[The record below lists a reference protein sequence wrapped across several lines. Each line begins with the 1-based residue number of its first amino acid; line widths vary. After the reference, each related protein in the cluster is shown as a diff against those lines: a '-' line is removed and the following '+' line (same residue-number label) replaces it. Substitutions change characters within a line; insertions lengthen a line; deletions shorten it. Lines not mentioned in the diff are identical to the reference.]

1 MARVSDSARRRASG
15 EHGWRER
22 GREAARQRG
31 SEAGRQR
38 GNGAA
43 ARPAG
48 LRPLC
53 PGAPTPGCGSTPGS
67 LTLALG
73 WWQGSSGACAGSTT
87 SRWPSRCSAR
97 RTRSRST
104 STTWSVHQCP
114 PVPTHPGGALADGRP
129 LALPRAPSCT
139 RSAASVVA
147 RSLARSRPGWLAA
160 SLARTRARGAD
171 RRDVTFC
178 RICCR
183 SRQQDPPGTSA
194 PPRVGVPE
202 GARRR
207 GDRIGT
213 NQARRGSGGVK
224 GTEGG
229 REGGRDVCLAGWKGT
244 GWSGRRQPALAQE
257 ASRLLRM
264 CSPPVSACAVR
275 TGCAPLRHAAPRH
288 PGHPEHPCGV
298 TRTATPACRPCSLA
312 WPLPAWWACC
322 VCRRTAS

>member
-67 LTLALG
+67 LALALG

-147 RSLARSRPGWLAA
+147 RSLARSLVPDLVGWLRRSRAPVRVEQIAEMSHSVEFAVEAANKIHQARLRPPGWEC
-160 SLARTRARGAD
+160 RRARGGE
-171 RRDVTFC
+171 VIESE
-178 RICCR
+178 RIKR
-183 SRQQDPPGTSA
+183 GEEA
-194 PPRVGVPE
+194 GV
-202 GARRR
+202 
-207 GDRIGT
+207 
-213 NQARRGSGGVK
+213 
-224 GTEGG
+224 
-229 REGGRDVCLAGWKGT
+229 
-244 GWSGRRQPALAQE
+244 
-257 ASRLLRM
+257 
-264 CSPPVSACAVR
+264 
-275 TGCAPLRHAAPRH
+275 
-288 PGHPEHPCGV
+288 
-298 TRTATPACRPCSLA
+298 
-312 WPLPAWWACC
+312 
-322 VCRRTAS
+322 